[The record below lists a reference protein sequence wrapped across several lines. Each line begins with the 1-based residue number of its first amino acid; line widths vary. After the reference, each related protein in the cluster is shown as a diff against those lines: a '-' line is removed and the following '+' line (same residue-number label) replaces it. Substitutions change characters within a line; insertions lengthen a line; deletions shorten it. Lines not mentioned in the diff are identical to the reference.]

1 MCSRGQHVL
10 RGLTA
15 GALAADRASSW
26 PPGPLSAGAGSVW
39 GGMDER
45 RRLGVEL
52 VVDGRRVA
60 SETRYGEVGA
70 YVLVL
75 CTCVSDLGVELHS
88 VYVGHPGTST
98 HVTHLALS
106 GPPSQAASE
115 TAVYPEGDLPVVFAR
130 RRYLFDHLQRLQ
142 DELSGRGHQA
152 GINLDD
158 HCVSEFQQPRSVRP
172 L

>member
-1 MCSRGQHVL
+1 
-10 RGLTA
+10 
-15 GALAADRASSW
+15 
-26 PPGPLSAGAGSVW
+26 
-39 GGMDER
+39 MDER

-52 VVDGRRVA
+52 VIDGRRVA

-75 CTCVSDLGVELHS
+75 CTCVTDLGVELHS

-115 TAVYPEGDLPVVFAR
+115 TAVYPESDLPVVFAR
-130 RRYLFDHLQRLQ
+130 RRCLFDHLQRLQ
-142 DELSGRGHQA
+142 DELGGLGHEA
-152 GINLDD
+152 GINVDD
-158 HCVSEFQQPRSVRP
+158 SGVSELEQPSSLRP

>member
-1 MCSRGQHVL
+1 
-10 RGLTA
+10 
-15 GALAADRASSW
+15 
-26 PPGPLSAGAGSVW
+26 
-39 GGMDER
+39 MDER

-52 VVDGRRVA
+52 VLDGRRVA

-88 VYVGHPGTST
+88 AYVGHPGTST

-115 TAVYPEGDLPVVFAR
+115 TAVYPGGDLPWSSRVDAAC
-130 RRYLFDHLQRLQ
+130 LTTC
-142 DELSGRGHQA
+142 SGCKTSWA
-152 GINLDD
+152 ALDTKRALT
-158 HCVSEFQQPRSVRP
+158 STTPA
-172 L
+172 